1 MHKRIDL
8 VKLEVCVGDFFFFAY
23 EFKKLKSVII
33 VKRQETSS

>member
-1 MHKRIDL
+1 MHKPNDL
-8 VKLEVCVGDFFFFAY
+8 VKLEVGVGDFFFAY